1 MSPDEI
7 DKGYRKFLD
16 FQGGIPRDIMK
27 ELATSHPVNACE
39 LLHPNRPCNKFLGDF
54 FIKGIG
60 RAVKMYAVLH
70 SVMFVLSS
78 KRSLRTLAQNIT
90 TSTLF
95 LALYCTIAWAS
106 LCARSKLL
114 PIRTTR
120 LSLLMH
126 VPFCSLTVLLERSN
140 RQSDLAGTCYIAI
153 AIAIANLVLVSHS
166 PHARCRC
173 VAYCATYAV
182 DSMLKGLQK
191 RKLLPTFPGIA
202 TFVLILS
209 AAVMAQN
216 HKQQAPLLSR
226 WLLGFADE

>member
-1 MSPDEI
+1 MMSPDEI

-126 VPFCSLTVLLERSN
+126 VPLSQLTN
-140 RQSDLAGTCYIAI
+140 HI
-153 AIAIANLVLVSHS
+153 AIAIANLVVLVSHS